1 MDNQRLLFDTPHGS
15 QVIRDYMDVP
25 GLIFFSGF
33 ISPSEQNEV
42 LINLDGHDW
51 LVDLK
56 RRVQHYGYKYDYR
69 ARRVDHSMYVGE
81 LPKFAKQL
89 AAKLKSDGLM
99 PKMADQLIIN
109 EYLPGQGISA
119 HVDCEPCFQDYIATI
134 SLGWEYEM
142 DLLSTTCDRKVTVML
157 PVGSAL
163 VFSGDARNYWKHQI
177 RARKSDNGIPRK
189 RRVSLTFRTVILQ
202 NGE

>member
-1 MDNQRLLFDTPHGS
+1 MDNQRLLFDTPDDS
-15 QVIRDYMDVP
+15 QVIHDYMDVP
-25 GLIFFSGF
+25 GLMFSSGF
-33 ISPSEQNEV
+33 VASSDQHEI
-42 LINLDGHDW
+42 LDDLDGREW

-81 LPKFAKQL
+81 LPKFAQQL
-89 AAKLKSDGLM
+89 AGALVANGLM

-109 EYLPGQGISA
+109 EYQPGQGISA
-119 HVDCEPCFQDYIATI
+119 HIDCEPCFEDFIATI

-142 DLLSTTCDRKVTVML
+142 DLISTTSDRKVSVML
-157 PVGSAL
+157 PIGSAL
-163 VFSGDARNYWKHQI
+163 IFSGDARNYWKHQI
-177 RARKSDNGIPRK
+177 RARKSDNGIPRQ
-189 RRVSLTFRTVILQ
+189 RRVSLTFRTVILE